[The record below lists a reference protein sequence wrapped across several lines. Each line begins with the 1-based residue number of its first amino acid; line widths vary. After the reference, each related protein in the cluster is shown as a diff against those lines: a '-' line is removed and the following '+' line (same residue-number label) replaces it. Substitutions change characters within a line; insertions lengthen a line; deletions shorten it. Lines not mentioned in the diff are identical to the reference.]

1 MIKIENFDLFKVS
14 GISYGGHGGS
24 KRGII
29 INNERWFLKYP
40 KSTKSM
46 DVEGLSYRAT
56 PLSEYLG
63 SHIYKSTGLET
74 HETKL
79 GFANGKIVV
88 ACKDF
93 LESNE
98 TIIDYNM
105 IKNEYDENVERAIE
119 HLSSTSNIDSN
130 HDLEEVLLIME
141 ENPYFKSIPELIMR
155 FWDMFVIDAFI
166 NNNDRN
172 EGNWGLVLNKENNEL
187 RLSPIFDNG
196 ASFYNKSDNEKLNS
210 IYNDEIKFKQ
220 SVYDSCISV
229 YKLKGKRINP
239 LKYIENMDNI
249 ECNKAI
255 LRMVPKINM
264 DKITSIFEEIPE
276 EYNGLAVLSG
286 TQKTYYLK
294 SLEYRYEKVLVP
306 VCNKLLEF
314 NNNTNNGIEM

>member
-1 MIKIENFDLFKVS
+1 MIKIENFDSLNPS

-46 DVEGLSYRAT
+46 DVEGLSYSTT

-63 SHIYKSTGLET
+63 SHIYESIGLET

-79 GFANGKIVV
+79 GLANGKIVV

-93 LESNE
+93 LESSE

-119 HLSSTSNIDSN
+119 CLSSSSNLDSN

-141 ENPYFKSIPELIMR
+141 ENPYFKSIPELKKR
-155 FWDMFVIDAFI
+155 FWDMFVIDALI
-166 NNNDRN
+166 SNNDRN
-172 EGNWGLVLNKENNEL
+172 EGNWGLVLNKETNAL
-187 RLSPIFDNG
+187 RLSPVFDNG
-196 ASFYNKSDNEKLNS
+196 AAFYNKSNDDKLIS
-210 IYNDEIKFKQ
+210 IYADDFKFKQ
-220 SVYDSCISV
+220 SVYDSSISI
-229 YKLKGKRINP
+229 YKFNGKQINP
-239 LKYIENMDNI
+239 LKYIESMNNE

-255 LRMVPKINM
+255 LRIIPKINM
-264 DKITSIFEEIPE
+264 DKISNIFNGLPE
-276 EYNGLAVLSG
+276 EYNGLPVLSKI
-286 TQKTYYLK
+286 QKAYYLK
-294 SLEYRYEKVLVP
+294 SLEYKYNNVLIP
-306 VCNKLLEF
+306 IYNKLLELD
-314 NNNTNNGIEM
+314 NNTNT

>member
-1 MIKIENFDLFKVS
+1 MIKIENFDLLNPS

-29 INNERWFLKYP
+29 IDNERWFLKYP

-46 DVEGLSYRAT
+46 DVEGLSYSTT

-63 SHIYKSTGLET
+63 SHIYESLGIET

-93 LESNE
+93 LNSNE

-105 IKNEYDENVERAIE
+105 IKNEYDENVEKAIE
-119 HLSSTSNIDSN
+119 HLLMSSNTNSN

-141 ENPYFKSIPELIMR
+141 ENPYFKSIPELKIR

-166 NNNDRN
+166 SNNDRN
-172 EGNWGLVLNKENNEL
+172 EGNWGLVLNKETNEL
-187 RLSPIFDNG
+187 RLSPVFDNG
-196 ASFYNKSDNEKLNS
+196 ASFYNKSNDDKLSS
-210 IYNDEIKFKQ
+210 IYEDDFKFKQ
-220 SVYDSCISV
+220 SVYDSSISI
-229 YKLKGKRINP
+229 YSLNGKRINP
-239 LKYIENMDNI
+239 LKFIESMENN

-255 LRMVPKINM
+255 LRIIPKINM
-264 DKITSIFEEIPE
+264 DKIKSIFDEIKE
-276 EYNGLAVLSG
+276 EYNDLPVLSKM
-286 TQKTYYLK
+286 QKVYYLK
-294 SLEYRYEKVLVP
+294 SLEYKYNNVLIP
-306 VCNKLLEF
+306 VYNKLLEH
-314 NNNTNNGIEM
+314 NK